1 MATQGCNS
9 RDSRSNELDRS
20 ALPAMLRRIANQLP
34 LLAAKRAGSELYG
47 SPRLNAFLL
56 FQPNENTLSRIIEDL
71 FDPNGT
77 HGQGT
82 TFLNALFD
90 AIGLPKVSA
99 IDPVRTRREASTA
112 EGRRIDLVIETPSVL
127 LGLENKPWAKQ
138 QSRQLQD
145 YLDALRIWSRGRQ
158 VALVF
163 LSDQEPQTAKDD
175 VIALPFVSI
184 DEEPSLLSILEAA
197 VGNIKASR
205 ARIHVQ
211 EFITYIGSQFGN
223 NGMIDES
230 DSPYVEAVEA
240 EFMGEVNRKAI
251 ASVLLSSRALHAQV
265 LDEIGADLLNSLREV
280 ADDFQVVN
288 GAKLSETLSKKD
300 VSWQLRRASW
310 PVNLSISLE
319 AAKPG
324 FGDIYFGVLAPDPE
338 ESDFK
343 ADGSACPSRPLIEP
357 ALKSFNGGGKTIW
370 YPWWK
375 FAATRHWTLEFA
387 AHIVLHSPTG
397 HVQDHPEIE
406 ELRRVVLELASAI
419 DEAIAIR

>member
-1 MATQGCNS
+1 
-9 RDSRSNELDRS
+9 
-20 ALPAMLRRIANQLP
+20 MLRRISNQLP
-34 LLAAKRAGSELYG
+34 LLNAKRAGSELYG

-82 TFLNALFD
+82 AFLNALFD

-99 IDPVRTRREASTA
+99 IDLVRTRREASTA

-145 YLDALRIWSRGRQ
+145 YLDALRVWSRGRQ

-175 VIALPFVSI
+175 VVALPFVPI
-184 DEEPSLLSILEAA
+184 DEEPSLLSILESAI
-197 VGNIKASR
+197 GSIKATR

-223 NGMIDES
+223 DGMIDES
-230 DSPYVEAVEA
+230 DSPYVEAVQA
-240 EFMGEVNRKAI
+240 EFMGEINRKAI
-251 ASVLLSSRALHAQV
+251 ASVLLSSQSLHAQV
-265 LDEIGADLLNSLREV
+265 LDEIGADLLNSLRNM
-280 ADDFQVVN
+280 ADDFQVVDDVHLSD
-288 GAKLSETLSKKD
+288 ALSEKEEA
-300 VSWQLRRASW
+300 WQIRRASW
-310 PVNLSISLE
+310 PSNLSISIA
-319 AAKPG
+319 AAKHG
-324 FGDIYFGVLAPDPE
+324 FTDVYFGVEAPDPQD
-338 ESDFK
+338 SDVI
-343 ADGSACPSRPLIEP
+343 AEGCACSSRSLIEP

-387 AHIVLHSPTG
+387 ARIVLHSPTG
-397 HVQDHPEIE
+397 HVKDHPEIE
-406 ELRRVVLELASAI
+406 ELKRVVLELASALN
-419 DEAIAIR
+419 ESIANS